1 MISTGIDNGRA
12 LRNNDP
18 SILQERGESFKD
30 SPCATREKTSNSL
43 MLWRIMITLPRTGD
57 GKVPLAESL
66 ESNGVPAPVCNAF
79 AG

>member
-30 SPCATREKTSNSL
+30 SPCATRREDIELTDAL
-43 MLWRIMITLPRTGD
+43 AAYDHIT
-57 GKVPLAESL
+57 
-66 ESNGVPAPVCNAF
+66 
-79 AG
+79 